1 MGFVPSADTV
11 YAVAYLTEIG
21 RSYLFN
27 DNNNRFDAGGDDL
40 FEITKFT
47 LSDIDTNY
55 NLPDAYYL
63 SSGEVPDLTGES
75 EDCLKTTSNYVQ
87 SSLLAYVYD
96 STPTNIEYGV
106 NSDEPTFQ
114 DESGGNP
121 PVLVIN
127 EGDIPSESGGGGGG
141 GVGNN
146 PGPVIGID
154 PGLAGPAIS
163 APALG
168 G

>member
-27 DNNNRFDAGGDDL
+27 ENNNRFDGNGNDL

-47 LSDIDTNY
+47 LSDVDTNY

-63 SSGEVPDLTGES
+63 SSGQVPDLTGES
-75 EDCLKTTSNYVQ
+75 EDCLKTMSNYVQ

-96 STPTNIEYGV
+96 STPTNVEYGV
-106 NSDEPTFQ
+106 NSEEPTFQ
-114 DESGGNP
+114 SNANP
-121 PVLVIN
+121 PILVIN
-127 EGDIPSESGGGGGG
+127 EGDIPTSNETFPLLGGGSG
-141 GVGNN
+141 
-146 PGPVIGID
+146 PGIS
-154 PGLAGPAIS
+154 PAI
-163 APALG
+163 G

>member
-27 DNNNRFDAGGDDL
+27 DNNNRFDTNGNDL

-55 NLPDAYYL
+55 QLPDAYYL

-96 STPTNIEYGV
+96 STPTNVEYGI
-106 NSDEPTFQ
+106 NSEEPTFQ
-114 DESGGNP
+114 DNANP
-121 PVLVIN
+121 PILVIN
-127 EGDIPSESGGGGGG
+127 EGDIPSSDETLNPSGGGGPLI
-141 GVGNN
+141 N
-146 PGPVIGID
+146 
-154 PGLAGPAIS
+154 
-163 APALG
+163 PALG
-168 G
+168 LGA